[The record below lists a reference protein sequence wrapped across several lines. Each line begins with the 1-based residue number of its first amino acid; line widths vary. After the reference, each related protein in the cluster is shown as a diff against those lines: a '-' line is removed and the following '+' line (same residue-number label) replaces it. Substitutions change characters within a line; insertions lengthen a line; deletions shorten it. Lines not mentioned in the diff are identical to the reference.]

1 MDSFTGAILL
11 IVILT
16 SFISGFLLMLIVK
29 RNPMPTIDELPFF
42 HIPYSVCDKLSSYCL
57 LILIDIVL
65 IIFYFAFIIAVL
77 LWTPVIKFERKRRA
91 NRLWNK

>member
-1 MDSFTGAILL
+1 MDTFTGVILL

-29 RNPMPTIDELPFF
+29 KNPMPTIDELPFF
-42 HIPYSVCDKLSSYCL
+42 HIPYSVCDNIISYCL

-65 IIFYFAFIIAVL
+65 IIFYSAFVIAVL
-77 LWTPVIKFERKRRA
+77 LWTPVIKFEQKRRA
-91 NRLWNK
+91 NRL